1 MIKSLR
7 QARITDG
14 LPRVVAGQEWVIAL
28 SEAQGIVLGRTL
40 DYTDESQIYTRLDTA
55 PEAVLDI
62 LAVNWKID
70 WYDTSFTLEQKRR
83 IVKSALT
90 VRRLM
95 GTAAAVKLQVDT
107 IYPGATVEEWFQYDG
122 NAGCFRV
129 LLELPENGITG
140 EEYRRLKNG
149 ILTTKNERSHLDV
162 IDIRYECEARVA
174 VGGYSAM
181 SQIIE
186 VWPELI
192 TALEVTGQRSTGG
205 AVSVGQT
212 TEVWPELVTA
222 LEITATR
229 HTGGAISAGQMLEV
243 WPELVETLEI
253 TAARH
258 NGGAVSTGEALEVW
272 PELAAQV
279 EATAELGSGVTA
291 TNQVVEIYPEGGG

>member
-28 SEAQGIVLGRTL
+28 SEALGIVLGRTL

-129 LLELPENGITG
+129 LLDLPENGITA

-186 VWPELI
+186 VWPELV

-205 AVSVGQT
+205 AVSVGQM

-222 LEITATR
+222 LEITAAR
-229 HTGGAISAGQMLEV
+229 HTGGALSTGQALEV

-253 TAARH
+253 SAARH
-258 NGGAVSTGEALEVW
+258 QGGAVSADQAMEVW

-279 EATAELGSGVTA
+279 EATAELGGGVTA
-291 TNQVVEIYPEGGG
+291 TNQVVEIYPEGRG